1 MRVAIVA
8 PPWLPVPPPAY
19 GGTEAV
25 LDNLAQGLQAEG
37 HEVLLVTTGDST
49 SPVPKCHF
57 YEHSIGV
64 GLGNATSELNHVLY
78 AYEQFDEVD
87 IVHDHTL
94 VGPLYSEWFPH
105 LRVVTTNH
113 GPFEGD
119 LNPFY
124 RAICDRVPII
134 AISRHQASTAP
145 GVRVARVIHHGI
157 DVNQF
162 PVGQGKGGYA
172 LFLGRC
178 HPDKGVHVAAAVA
191 RQAGLPLLIA
201 AKCSEPMEVEYFES
215 RVRPLLGGDIRFIGE
230 ADRQTKLD
238 LLADATC
245 LLNPIDWAEPFGMV
259 MLEALACGTPVVAT
273 ARGAVPEIV
282 EDGRVGFVCSDPA
295 TLVEALAKVG
305 TIDRSVCRSYV
316 AERFSLTRMVNEHVA
331 LYEEILSESSKP
343 EHKQ

>member
-25 LDNLAQGLQAEG
+25 LDGLARGLEAGG

-49 SPVPKCHF
+49 SPVPTRHF

-64 GLGNATSELNHVLY
+64 GAGTATSELNHVLF
-78 AYEQFDEVD
+78 AYQQFEGVD

-105 LRVVTTNH
+105 LRVLTTNH

-119 LNPFY
+119 LYPFY

-134 AISRHQASTAP
+134 AISRHQASMAP
-145 GVRVARVIHHGI
+145 DVRVARVIHHGI

-162 PVGQGKGGYA
+162 PVGRGQGGYA

-178 HPDKGVHVAAAVA
+178 HPNKGVHVAATVA
-191 RQAGLPLLIA
+191 REAGVPLLIA
-201 AKCSEPMEVEYFES
+201 AKCSEPLEVDYFEH
-215 RVRPLLGGDIRFIGE
+215 RVRPLLGGDIQFVGE
-230 ADRQTKLD
+230 ADRLTKLD
-238 LLADATC
+238 LLADAAC

-259 MLEALACGTPVVAT
+259 MLEALACGTPVVASD
-273 ARGAVPEIV
+273 RGAAPEIV
-282 EDGRVGFVCSDPA
+282 EDGRVGFVCNDPE
-295 TLVEALAKVG
+295 TLVEALAKVDS
-305 TIDRSVCRSYV
+305 IDRSYCRSHV
-316 AERFSLTRMVNEHVA
+316 ARRFSVSRMVDEHVA
-331 LYEEILSESSKP
+331 LYEEILSKTTKS
-343 EHKQ
+343 EHYW